1 MNLDSPPHEVGQ
13 ALANL
18 SPHGEGRLNLLFPL
32 LRERARV
39 RAKDSCR
46 RSIVQDPFSSSY
58 LQVWNKRV
66 ENSPS
71 VLPNDLILQDTIET
85 LRRLNSHSW
94 DRGFNKA
101 DELSNPRSFVIW
113 GVFRL
118 RENAKL
124 ADAD

>member
-1 MNLDSPPHEVGQ
+1 
-13 ALANL
+13 
-18 SPHGEGRLNLLFPL
+18 
-32 LRERARV
+32 V